1 MNAIDVMTAPVVTV
15 GPFTTVRDVVAIL
28 IDKRISGLPVVENG
42 EVVGMVGE
50 GELVHRHEIGTG
62 DWSAYRTLWQ
72 RLTGADPA
80 PAAYVKSHGG
90 HTRDIMNRELTPIAE
105 DTPVA
110 KIAAIFEARHIR
122 RLPVLRGSRLVGI
135 VTRTDLVQALATR
148 TKDVATPKVHTDEAI
163 RAQLVAELEKQP
175 WWQAKWCAV
184 FVTNGIVRYRGVYER
199 ESDRQAARVA
209 AENVPGVKS
218 VEDDRVA
225 SADWQPMV

>member
-1 MNAIDVMTAPVVTV
+1 MNAIDVMTAPVVTI
-15 GPFTTVRDVVAIL
+15 GPFATVRDIVAIL
-28 IDKRISGLPVVENG
+28 IDKRISGVPVVENG

-50 GELVHRHEIGTG
+50 GDLVHRHEIGTQ
-62 DWSAYRTLWQ
+62 DWLAYRTWWQ
-72 RLTGADPA
+72 RLTAADPA

-90 HTRDIMNRELTPIAE
+90 RARDIMNRELTPVAE

-110 KIAAIFEARHIR
+110 RIASIFEARHIR

-135 VTRTDLVQALATR
+135 VTRTDLVRALAIR
-148 TKDVATPKVHTDEAI
+148 TKDVGTSEVHTDESI

-184 FVTNGIVRYRGVYER
+184 FVTHGIVRYRGVYER

-209 AENVPGVKS
+209 AENVPGVRS